1 MVLGT
6 EVAGPI
12 GPAQRAA
19 VEALL
24 RERELTPRVRERL
37 EMVKGAALG
46 WDLAAIAA
54 WCGRAEATV
63 RRWLAA
69 FHDGGVLALAD
80 APRAGRPRQADA
92 AYLAALEAAVET
104 DPRALGQGFDV
115 WTSARLSAYLA
126 ATTGTRI
133 APGWLRVLLHRQ
145 RFASGR
151 PKHSVAHLQEPA
163 EVAACE
169 ARLRAVGGKGDGAPR
184 PLRTPL

>member
-80 APRAGRPRQADA
+80 APGRPTPPTWRRWRRRSR
-92 AYLAALEAAVET
+92 
-104 DPRALGQGFDV
+104 P
-115 WTSARLSAYLA
+115 
-126 ATTGTRI
+126 TR
-133 APGWLRVLLHRQ
+133 GR
-145 RFASGR
+145 SGR
-151 PKHSVAHLQEPA
+151 ASTS
-163 EVAACE
+163 
-169 ARLRAVGGKGDGAPR
+169 GPR
-184 PLRTPL
+184 PASAPTWPRRPGPGSRRGGCGCCSTAS